1 MYICV
6 KVFLFAVF
14 DTSGSLRQ
22 NDNKGRSKSDNA
34 NSTND
39 TGGIIVFDT
48 SIVTALTN
56 IDSGSVP
63 SGRRFNIIQNDI
75 V

>member
-14 DTSGSLRQ
+14 DTSASSRQ
-22 NDNKGRSKSDNA
+22 NDNKGRSKSDNS
-34 NSTND
+34 NSTNE

-48 SIVTALTN
+48 SIVTALAN
-56 IDSGSVP
+56 VDSGSVP
-63 SGRRFNIIQNDI
+63 TGKRFNIIQNDI